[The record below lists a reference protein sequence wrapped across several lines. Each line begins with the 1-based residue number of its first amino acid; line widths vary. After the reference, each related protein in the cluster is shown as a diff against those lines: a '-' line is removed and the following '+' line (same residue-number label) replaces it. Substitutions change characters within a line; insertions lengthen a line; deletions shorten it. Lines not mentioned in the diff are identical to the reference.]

1 MTASAEF
8 DIQSVP
14 FGTDIKVEEVVETL
28 AFFDDWEDRYRY
40 IIDLGKQLP
49 TLPDELRT
57 DDRFVRGC
65 QSQVWLEARFDE
77 TSGRMQLAVDS
88 DALIVKGL
96 AAIVLS
102 ALNDKTPEDVINTD
116 MEALFAEMDLIDHLS
131 PTRGNG
137 LRAMVSRIKK
147 EAEAA
152 TSG

>member
-8 DIQSVP
+8 DIRSVP
-14 FGTDIKVEEVVETL
+14 FGTEITIDEVIDTL
-28 AFFDDWEDRYRY
+28 GFFDDWEDRYRY

-49 TLPDELRT
+49 GLPEELKT
-57 DDRFVRGC
+57 EDRFVRGC
-65 QSQVWLEARFDE
+65 QSQVWLEARHDPD
-77 TSGRMQLAVDS
+77 SGRMHLAVDS

-96 AAIVLS
+96 AAIVL
-102 ALNDKTPEDVINTD
+102 AAMNNKTPDEVINTD

-137 LRAMVSRIKK
+137 LRAMVARIKK

-152 TSG
+152 F

>member
-152 TSG
+152 TFG